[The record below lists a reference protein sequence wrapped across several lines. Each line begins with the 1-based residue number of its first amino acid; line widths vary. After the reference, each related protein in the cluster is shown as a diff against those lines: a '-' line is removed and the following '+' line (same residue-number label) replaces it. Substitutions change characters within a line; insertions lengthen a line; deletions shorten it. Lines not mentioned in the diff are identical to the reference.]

1 MPISLKNS
9 TSILP
14 WARYSPQANLL
25 TVAGENAPRE
35 MVFVG
40 KSFLIDIENGVKGWL
55 LITEGMRDWK
65 PFPIGEDPPPSPG
78 PGYKLGFSVLLYAPK
93 QFANP
98 EAHEMC
104 SNTGAHLSFCERLF
118 NEAEPKFGE
127 GNSPIVK
134 IIDATPVKIG
144 KGKSREIV
152 FEIAKWVPRPA
163 AIIDAL
169 AKLKAASA
177 TTKKD
182 TPSGS
187 GGGSANDDVDDFDE
201 GSTSTK
207 EEPEAKKPEEETTAK
222 AKGRGKK
229 AQPEEHSSDLLNDD
243 LPF

>member
-1 MPISLKNS
+1 MPICLKNS

-14 WARYSPQANLL
+14 WARYSPQANIL
-25 TVAGENAPRE
+25 TVAGEDKPRE
-35 MVFVG
+35 MAFVG
-40 KSFLIDIENGVKGWL
+40 KSFLIDIENGMRGWL

-118 NEAEPKFGE
+118 NEAEPNFGE

-134 IIDATPVKIG
+134 ITEAEPIKIG
-144 KGKSREIV
+144 KGKSRELH
-152 FEIAKWVPRPA
+152 FEIVKMVPRPQ

-169 AKLKAASA
+169 AKLKAAGA

-182 TPSGS
+182 TPSS
-187 GGGSANDDVDDFDE
+187 GGGGSTNDDVDDFDE
-201 GSTSTK
+201 GPTSTK
-207 EEPEAKKPEEETTAK
+207 EEPKAAKTEETTTK

-229 AQPEEHSSDLLNDD
+229 AAPEHSSDLLDD
-243 LPF
+243 EIPFG

>member
-9 TSILP
+9 TAVLQ
-14 WARYSPQANLL
+14 WVRYSPQANIL
-25 TVAGENAPRE
+25 TVQGEDKPRE
-35 MVFVG
+35 MAFVG
-40 KSFLIDIENGVKGWL
+40 KSFLIDIENGVRGWL

-134 IIDATPVKIG
+134 ITDAVAVKIG
-144 KGKSREIV
+144 KGKSREIG
-152 FEIAKWVPRPA
+152 FEIVKMVPRPA

-169 AKLKAASA
+169 AKLKAAALPPRRIRPPA
-177 TTKKD
+177 TVALQT
-182 TPSGS
+182 TMLM
-187 GGGSANDDVDDFDE
+187 
-201 GSTSTK
+201 TS
-207 EEPEAKKPEEETTAK
+207 EMA
-222 AKGRGKK
+222 
-229 AQPEEHSSDLLNDD
+229 
-243 LPF
+243 